1 MPWQYT
7 LEHKTKPAFQAVPT
21 GGVVSNRVTFHC
33 PASDTDAI
41 FCASQESLSTL
52 SGLYTSS
59 DIAGILL
66 KLTEFTQET
75 SVTATVALRRGS
87 SQHGNALRAAVGYD
101 SSVSI
106 FDGT

>member
-1 MPWQYT
+1 M
-7 LEHKTKPAFQAVPT
+7 
-21 GGVVSNRVTFHC
+21 SNRVTFHW

-59 DIAGILL
+59 EIAGMLL
-66 KLTEFTQET
+66 KLTEFTLET

-87 SQHGNALRAAVGYD
+87 SQHGNALRAAVGYE
-101 SSVSI
+101 SSVTV
-106 FDGT
+106 FDET